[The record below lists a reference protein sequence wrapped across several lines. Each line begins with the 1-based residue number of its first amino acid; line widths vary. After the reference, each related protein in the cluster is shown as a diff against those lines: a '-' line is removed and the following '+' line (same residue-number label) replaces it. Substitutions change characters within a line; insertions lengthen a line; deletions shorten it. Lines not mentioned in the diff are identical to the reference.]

1 MLYACPV
8 CGVESRPRYPFFLVS
23 NHTLSCCSLVSSV
36 LLGVGAAHP
45 ALPSEGPGRLLL
57 VGEGHRV
64 GCDALLVIGG
74 DKAQRGQEPRPPGY
88 QEPGCEPGPA
98 GWGPHFSAQSPPPA
112 LTGTGCGWQEPGW
125 TLRGRQLVGMGRDA
139 VSVGQDGGFLE
150 SRCQFS
156 GLAGAEGQGAGQTP
170 LPPRP
175 PTRPGILES
184 QRL

>member
-1 MLYACPV
+1 MLGLLTLPSPPKGQAAFSWLVKGTGWGATPFSSSEETRLNE
-8 CGVESRPRYPFFLVS
+8 GRSR
-23 NHTLSCCSLVSSV
+23 
-36 LLGVGAAHP
+36 GHP
-45 ALPSEGPGRLLL
+45 ATRSQDVNQALRGGGPISL
-57 VGEGHRV
+57 HR
-64 GCDALLVIGG
+64 A
-74 DKAQRGQEPRPPGY
+74 
-88 QEPGCEPGPA
+88 
-98 GWGPHFSAQSPPPA
+98 PPPA

-156 GLAGAEGQGAGQTP
+156 GLAGAKGQGAGQTP